1 MCKSILIHS
10 SVSLLLVLVLMLVLE
25 AYLEIARI
33 SFSWSISRTEWH
45 SLSNFDYE
53 HEQEQET
60 CTTKRLRALLCHL
73 PFTIPFLNARV
84 VEWQT
89 RTFEGRMPKG
99 MRVQVPPRA
108 LFRYDLGA
116 FEIGVAGCAL
126 PYVC

>member
-25 AYLEIARI
+25 AYLEFARI
-33 SFSWSISRTEWH
+33 SFSWSRSRTEWH
-45 SLSNFDYE
+45 TLSNFDYQ

-73 PFTIPFLNARV
+73 PFTIPFLHAWV
-84 VEWQT
+84 VEWET
-89 RTFEGRMPKG
+89 RTFEGRMPKV

-108 LFRYDLGA
+108 PNHGVNLFAR
-116 FEIGVAGCAL
+116 
-126 PYVC
+126 